1 VTVSIRTRLLFG
13 FVAIVLVVAVTT
25 FGLLDRTLGD
35 DLEGD
40 VDQRLHSQAL
50 GVERWLDVAG
60 HVARLAPRLGAVVGA
75 RLTIIGADGVVQA
88 DSEQAADVGHA
99 VGNAPEVATAHAGRV
114 GRATRRLTVDGAT
127 SYALAIRADDG
138 RVIRL
143 SVPTAGLAATRRALR
158 LRLALASLVGLA
170 VAIGLGL
177 LVIRAIVQPLRAM
190 TVAASRVA
198 RGDYEIGP
206 AATGGDELG
215 VLSRALVGLADEVKA
230 QVGALTRE
238 RDLSLAVIGAM
249 VEGVVV
255 VDGAGAVVLS
265 NPAADM
271 LLDRDAVPGPVDER
285 LTAARGGA
293 SIDGEIALR
302 GRTVAISAR
311 PLVQTR
317 GAVAVLHDVTRLRGL
332 EELRREFLANA
343 AHELRTPVTAIAG
356 FAETLL
362 DDALPA
368 AMRREFVGTI
378 ARNAERIARLVAGLL
393 ELERLDT
400 RAAAAGPRQ
409 MVALAEVVD
418 DAVRAAAAARPGA
431 PAVTVEVAAELTVQG
446 DRDRLEHVIQNLI
459 DNAVKHGGPPV
470 TVRAALVGD
479 RVRVVVEDHGAGIP
493 PDELARIFER
503 FYRGAG
509 ARRGDGSG
517 LGLAIAR
524 SAALAMGGELTAE
537 STLGRGTR
545 FVLELDRGRAR
556 APTAT

>member
-1 VTVSIRTRLLFG
+1 MKLRTRLLLG
-13 FVAIVLVVAVTT
+13 FVAIVAVVAVTT
-25 FGLLDRTLGD
+25 FALLDRTLGD
-35 DLEGD
+35 DLRGD
-40 VDQRLHSQAL
+40 VDERLHSQAL

-60 HVARLAPRLGAVVGA
+60 HVERLAPRLGAVINA
-75 RLTIIGADGVVQA
+75 RLTIVGADGVIQA
-88 DSEQAADVGHA
+88 DSERPGDVGKA
-99 VGNAPEVATAHAGRV
+99 VGVAPEIAAAHAGRI
-114 GRATRRLTVDGAT
+114 GRATRRLTPESGPA
-127 SYALAIRADDG
+127 YALAVRADDG

-143 SVPTAGLAATRRALR
+143 AVPTARLAATRRALR
-158 LRLALASLVGLA
+158 LRLALASLVGFA

-190 TVAASRVA
+190 TAAAERVA

-206 AATGGDELG
+206 AAAGADELG

-249 VEGVVV
+249 VEGVIV
-255 VDGAGAVVLS
+255 VDGEGALVLS

-271 LLDRDAVPGPVDER
+271 LLDAGAVPDALAPH
-285 LTAARGGA
+285 LATARGGA
-293 SIDGEIALR
+293 SVDAEVTLR
-302 GRTVAISAR
+302 GRTVALSAR
-311 PLVQTR
+311 PLGQTR

-368 AMRREFVGTI
+368 AMRREFVTTI
-378 ARNAERIARLVAGLL
+378 ARNADRIARLVAGLL

-400 RAAAAGPRQ
+400 RAQATGPRQ
-409 MVALAEVVD
+409 PVALAAIVG
-418 DAVRAAAAARPGA
+418 DAVRAAAAARPSA
-431 PAVTVEVAAELTVQG
+431 PPFAVDVPGDLAVLG
-446 DRDRLEHVIQNLI
+446 DRDRLEHVVQNLV
-459 DNAVKHGGPPV
+459 DNAVKHGGPPLA
-470 TVRAALVGD
+470 VRAEATAD
-479 RVRVVVEDHGAGIP
+479 RVRLIVADGGPGLA
-493 PDELARIFER
+493 PDERERIFER
-503 FYRGAG
+503 FYRGSG

-524 SAALAMGGELTAE
+524 SAAQAMGGTLTVDGEPGA
-537 STLGRGTR
+537 GTR
-545 FVLELDRGRAR
+545 FVLELDRAR
-556 APTAT
+556 